1 MFTGK
6 GTGWG
11 GAEVRTEATGYGAV
25 FFAQEMLAVHN
36 DSLTGKRVA
45 SRARATSRSTRSRR
59 PPSSARPPSRPPTR
73 PATSS
78 TTPASTSTCSVSSRR
93 SSAPASSSTPT
104 VVRARASS
112 EGGSVWEVPVDIAV
126 PSATQN
132 EVSLADAEA
141 LIANGVR
148 AVSEGAN
155 MPCVPD
161 AVEAFQKAGVL
172 FAPGKAANA
181 GGVATS
187 RSR

>member
-1 MFTGK
+1 M
-6 GTGWG
+6 
-11 GAEVRTEATGYGAV
+11 
-25 FFAQEMLAVHN
+25 
-36 DSLTGKRVA
+36 
-45 SRARATSRSTRSRR
+45 
-59 PPSSARPPSRPPTR
+59 
-73 PATSS
+73 
-78 TTPASTSTCSVSSRR
+78 
-93 SSAPASSSTPT
+93 
-104 VVRARASS
+104 
-112 EGGSVWEVPVDIAV
+112 WEVPVDIAV

-155 MPCVPD
+155 MPTVPD

-187 RSR
+187 ALEMSQNASRQRWTFGDSENKLRDIMGDIHSASFEAAERYDVGGDYVAGANIAGFERVAAAMLAQGVI